1 MEKKTLKLTNVTSL
15 ADFAKGEL
23 VELPGWTEDKP
34 FVARLRRASLTGMIK
49 AGKIPNPLIAAAQRL
64 YEGGRS
70 TAKASFEETA
80 KVMRMVIDEALVE
93 PKEAVLEEM
102 GLTLTEQQAD
112 QIYMYALR
120 GPKALEA
127 FRAQQERRDL
137 DSSVNAEPGE
147 AQQPDGD

>member
-1 MEKKTLKLTNVTSL
+1 MEKKNLKLSTLASL
-15 ADFAKGEL
+15 EDIAKGEL

-34 FVARLRRASLTGMIK
+34 FVARLRRASLTGLLK

-70 TAKASFEETA
+70 AAKASFEETA
-80 KVMRMVIDEALVE
+80 KVMHMVIEEALVE
-93 PKEAVLEEM
+93 PREAVLEEM

-112 QIYMYALR
+112 AIYMYAIR
-120 GPKALEA
+120 GPKALEQ
-127 FRAQQERRDL
+127 FRAQQERRNPDP
-137 DSSVNAEPGE
+137 SGNAEPGE